1 MATTTTIYGKS
12 AYYGYSNY
20 TNSAGTHMYVGD
32 GYRTRIQFPALSGVA
47 GIGQNAIAISQMIL
61 QVRRNSEG
69 PATVTAGSSRSSAWG
84 AGRDGTGKASIAAS
98 TGWKNID
105 ISACANAVRD
115 YTGNWYIHLTGGSD
129 RVRFNGTSSDY
140 VPRIKFTWEYV
151 ANTIHTDADSVTLGN
166 PVTFSIVPESGD
178 ATFTLTY
185 ALGSASGTIAEK
197 TSNTSIAW
205 TPPTAAFAPEITDA
219 DEGMIEINMTVYDA
233 AGSVVR
239 TEVLYLTAE
248 VPESVVPSIPANG
261 VGMAVN
267 HGLAGYGLTNKT
279 TLTLTPRFDVTGA
292 LGATVKS
299 ATMTVQNGSSQQAFT
314 WTNFEEDSPG
324 ILTGAPV
331 TTAILTNAG
340 TATITLE
347 GLDTRG
353 RTVSASRTLTVCAYA
368 DPVIANFAVDRYE
381 PVYGEDEQITGY
393 AASDVGDHVWVNLQA
408 SVSNVAPAGAALN
421 SLHYTLE
428 VAQGEVSALNSSRA
442 SHGGGAT
449 SGTLESGGFAFA
461 AGTSAL
467 AEVSGALSSVTGG
480 GGTSINLINDRTIL
494 TGAADIANTYTY
506 TLTVYDDAGYSA
518 VQYDTVAPG
527 RANFSLAA
535 SRYGAA
541 FGGIAKGTQS
551 NPLLESYYL
560 AKFYA
565 GIDVDPNWAYLTVN
579 SGVTTPGSYGNG
591 RLRVGRIGRHVY
603 VVGSVNAGGTNTVLC
618 TLPESIPMPPEGT
631 GVFTF
636 AVCSGARIARIVLD
650 IETRELKLE
659 WVRNLSDGA
668 AYTGTLWMDIRLD
681 FWSE

>member
-1 MATTTTIYGKS
+1 MATTTTVYGKS

-151 ANTIHTDADSVTLGN
+151 ANTIHTDADSVILGN
-166 PVTFSIVPESGD
+166 PVTFSIAPEEGD

-219 DEGMIEINMTVYDA
+219 GEGMIEINMTVYDA
-233 AGSVVR
+233 AGGVVR

-248 VPESVVPSIPANG
+248 VPESVLPSIPDDG

-279 TLTLTPRFDVTGA
+279 TLTLTPRFDVTSA

-353 RTVSASRTLTVCAYA
+353 RTVSASKTLTVCAYA

-428 VAQGEVSALNSSRA
+428 VAQGEVS
-442 SHGGGAT
+442 
-449 SGTLESGGFAFA
+449 
-461 AGTSAL
+461 
-467 AEVSGALSSVTGG
+467 GALSSVTGG
-480 GGTSINLINDRTIL
+480 GGTSINLVNDRTIL

-518 VQYDTVAPG
+518 VQYDTVVPG

-541 FGGIAKGTQS
+541 FGGIAKGTQA

-618 TLPESIPMPPEGT
+618 TLPESVPMPPEGT
-631 GVFTF
+631 GVFAF

-659 WVRNLSDGA
+659 WVRNLADGA

>member
-151 ANTIHTDADSVTLGN
+151 ANTIHTDADSVILGN
-166 PVTFSIVPESGD
+166 PVTFSIAPEAGD

-248 VPESVVPSIPANG
+248 VPESVLPAIPDDG

-331 TTAILTNAG
+331 TTAILTSAG
-340 TATITLE
+340 TAAVTLE

-353 RTVSASRTLTVCAYA
+353 RMVSASRTLTVCAYA

-428 VAQGEVSALNSSRA
+428 VAQGEVSALNS
-442 SHGGGAT
+442 
-449 SGTLESGGFAFA
+449 
-461 AGTSAL
+461 
-467 AEVSGALSSVTGG
+467 VTGG
-480 GGTSINLINDRTIL
+480 GGTSINLVNDRTIL

-518 VQYDTVAPG
+518 VQYDTVVPG

-541 FGGIAKGTQS
+541 FGGIAKGTQT

-565 GIDVDPNWAYLTVN
+565 GIDVDPNWVYLTVN

-618 TLPESIPMPPEGT
+618 TLPESVPMPPEGT

-659 WVRNLSDGA
+659 WVRNLADGA

>member
-32 GYRTRIQFPALSGVA
+32 KYRTRIQFPALSGVA
-47 GIGQNAIAISQMIL
+47 GIGQNAISISQMIL

-151 ANTIHTDADSVTLGN
+151 ANTIHTDADSVILGN

-185 ALGSASGTIAEK
+185 ALGSASGTIVEK

-233 AGSVVR
+233 AGGVVR

-248 VPESVVPSIPANG
+248 VPESVLPAIPDGG

-331 TTAILTNAG
+331 TTAILTSAG
-340 TATITLE
+340 TAAVTLE

-428 VAQGEVSALNSSRA
+428 VAQGEVSALNS
-442 SHGGGAT
+442 
-449 SGTLESGGFAFA
+449 
-461 AGTSAL
+461 
-467 AEVSGALSSVTGG
+467 VTGG

-518 VQYDTVAPG
+518 VQYDTVVPG

-541 FGGIAKGTQS
+541 FGGIAKGTQD

-618 TLPESIPMPPEGT
+618 TLPESVPMPPEGT

-659 WVRNLSDGA
+659 WVRNLADGA